1 MAWLN
6 VLKLMSRTTELESVV
21 GTICR
26 TVEMLENV
34 FLEDKMALN
43 NLAKLLSHLKNVLNL
58 MKALNF
64 LGKVF
69 ST

>member
-1 MAWLN
+1 MLLELN
-6 VLKLMSRTTELESVV
+6 EEQD
-21 GTICR
+21 
-26 TVEMLENV
+26 EMLENV

-69 ST
+69 TT